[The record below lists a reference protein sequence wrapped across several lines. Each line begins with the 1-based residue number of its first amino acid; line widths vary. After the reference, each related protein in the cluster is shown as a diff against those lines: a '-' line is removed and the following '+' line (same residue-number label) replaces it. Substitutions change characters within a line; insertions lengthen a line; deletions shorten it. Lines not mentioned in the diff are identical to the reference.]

1 MLLAVPWPSYTSGEL
16 NEIYVVLMQAVATT
30 RQCQRMHREM
40 EAQQKMA
47 QRASLT
53 PEQIRAAT
61 NPAHVYPSGQ
71 RFE

>member
-1 MLLAVPWPSYTSGEL
+1 MAALPWPSYTHGEL
-16 NEIYVVLMQAVATT
+16 NEIKSILESAITTT

-40 EAQQKMA
+40 EAQEKMA
-47 QRASLT
+47 QRQSQT